1 MQDFLFEWFM
11 VDPVTGVQKIY
22 AKDSVSG
29 RIDRGRS
36 PVKET
41 HPFFPAEDAV
51 RIQPDSL
58 RQSIKTQLDKLK
70 TELPGIIA
78 DAILD
83 PVEDEVTRKAPVT
96 ALVFRLENP
105 LQSILGKVDNLSENL
120 VRGLREEM
128 QKFKEEL
135 PAMRDQALL
144 SPFQEDPDQNAFLN
158 RILGEISGRVD
169 NVIDNLNSLQ
179 AGQVEPGLH
188 AEA

>member
-1 MQDFLFEWFM
+1 MIDL
-11 VDPVTGVQKIY
+11 VTGVQRTY
-22 AKDSVSG
+22 TKDSVSG
-29 RIDRGRS
+29 RIERRGS
-36 PVKET
+36 PGT
-41 HPFFPAEDAV
+41 QAHPSFPPQDSV

-58 RQSIKTQLDKLK
+58 RQSIKSQLDKLK

-83 PVEDEVTRKAPVT
+83 PVEDEVTRRAPIT

-105 LQSILGKVDNLSENL
+105 LQSILGKVDHLSENL

-128 QKFKEEL
+128 QTFKEEL

-144 SPFQEDPDQNAFLN
+144 FPFQEDPDQNAFLN

-188 AEA
+188 SEA